1 MKDTQHLIDVAT
13 RALPLW
19 GLEGADLHLVAQR
32 ENAVFKVS
40 YEGVQYALRL
50 HRPGYQTPAAMASEL
65 AWMHSLAQTG
75 VQVPAPIA
83 TASAAKKQTELLVER
98 EGFHIDLLTWLYGRP
113 MGQTGAAL
121 ELDDRYGTF
130 AAIGE
135 MMARLH
141 EQADIWQRP
150 AGFERMAWDQ
160 QGLLGEQPLWGRF
173 WENSNIPEDLRTDI
187 NVAREQALQILQSEE
202 LDYGL
207 IHADLVR
214 ENILIAE
221 DGLQLI
227 DFDDSGFGYRL
238 FDVATT
244 LSKNWQENDADALQ
258 AAFIEGYERIRTLQ
272 WQYLPLFTM
281 LRAFTY
287 VGWIVPRIEE
297 PGSDVRQE
305 RFFNQARLAISDFQ
319 KMSSGN

>member
-1 MKDTQHLIDVAT
+1 MNDTQHLIDVAT

-40 YEGVQYALRL
+40 HKGMQYALRL

-65 AWMHSLAQTG
+65 AWMDSLAQTG

-83 TASAAKKQTELLVER
+83 NQQSGLLVER

-113 MGQTGAAL
+113 MGQTGTAL
-121 ELDDRYGTF
+121 ELDDRYATF

-141 EQADIWQRP
+141 DQADTWQRP
-150 AGFERMAWDQ
+150 PAFERMAWDR

-173 WENSNIPEDLRTDI
+173 WENPNLPEDLRADI
-187 NVAREQALQILQSEE
+187 NAAREQAIQILQNED

-214 ENILIAE
+214 ENILIE
-221 DGLQLI
+221 NDGLQLI

-244 LSKNWQENDADALQ
+244 LSKNWQEDDAEALQ
-258 AAFIEGYERIRTLQ
+258 AAFIDGYERVRTLQ

-297 PGSDVRQE
+297 PGSDVRQT
-305 RFFNQARLAISDFQ
+305 RFFNQAKIAIDEFAASLY
-319 KMSSGN
+319 